1 MIQKDIYEFFQSHQK
16 NSNKTKSLDIFNE
29 VKWFEVLFDKNLKP
43 SEMVRE
49 IYLNRF
55 EKIFKTK
62 KNVNSLRGSA
72 FENLIL
78 AIFLINE
85 IKPIYEQCTLQF
97 VPNVRFD
104 FILFENPTK
113 PTIISLKTSL
123 RERYKQVELEAY
135 YCKQVYK
142 QTKCIFISLDSEGVR
157 AAEVKKKL
165 FEVLYIDEFVVAT
178 DNQFDLLVKKLKNY
192 DYHRSGTF
200 NVVNTGSLII

>member
-16 NSNKTKSLDIFNE
+16 KSKKTKSLYIFNE
-29 VKWFEVLFDKNLKP
+29 VKWYEVLFDSNLKP

-49 IYLNRF
+49 MYLNRF
-55 EKIFKTK
+55 EEIFKTK

-78 AIFLINE
+78 TIFLINE

-104 FILFENPTK
+104 FILFEDPAK
-113 PTIISLKTSL
+113 PIIISLKTSL

-142 QTKCIFISLDSEGVR
+142 QAKCIFISLDSEGVR
-157 AAEVKKKL
+157 GAEVKKKL
-165 FEVLYIDEFVVAT
+165 FEVLYIDEFVVGT
-178 DNQFDLLVKKLKNY
+178 ENQFDLLIKNLKNY
-192 DYHRSGTF
+192 DYHKSGTF
-200 NVVNTGSLII
+200 NVVKNGSLII